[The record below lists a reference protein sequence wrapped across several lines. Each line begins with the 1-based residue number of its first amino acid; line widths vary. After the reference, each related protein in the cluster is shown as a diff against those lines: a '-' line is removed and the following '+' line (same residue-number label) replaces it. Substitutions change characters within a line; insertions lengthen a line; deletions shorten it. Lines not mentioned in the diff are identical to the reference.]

1 MAEPED
7 TKNSAV
13 DAESAMGPD
22 DTVVP
27 SKAEPVETTD
37 SLLAETM
44 AHHRRHRAAAAASR
58 GVDSNTDAQ
67 RDDAASVAT
76 MEDNPFHALV
86 FRGGDPDEAKAMVAT
101 QLTYDIEHPQR
112 DNRER
117 LLAFENFR
125 AWLME
130 QRKELAQEIINL
142 TDTDAF
148 SRLKD
153 VFDEMNRGML
163 DFESRMKPLTDILD
177 AVYRLRTASGGEIV
191 DVLQEIQEDQEA
203 DQQSRVRKRRMGEEI
218 EKRVARIKSLQHEID
233 VRRGDRSW
241 FGIGD
246 VTQRAQRRI
255 KELEA
260 EIEGEESATTKLS
273 GEIDR
278 PDPVRETRFE
288 EFAADKAKLRELLDI
303 GSDGHRERQ
312 EALVKSAN
320 HFVDMAQNRSR
331 QVLSHLEAINQ
342 QVDLLAEG
350 NAQLRE
356 VYAVISEAV
365 DEAEG
370 KNIDLRD
377 SLTVGTSD
385 ETSIATFKRT
395 NVKMAV
401 EDHISALVTAKADTI
416 ETFGDLTAE
425 SYRIKAIRDSNSNQ
439 VARARALSTKGVAG
453 VAGRLSTVLQG
464 VSTAALGE
472 SSEIAKQTLARM
484 NEQTTRFSHKE
495 ALKNA
500 MSVNVDNAA
509 IVQAI
514 EELEGYAKVAR
525 AATEISRGGLED
537 MKDNLARLQETLV
550 DVSAAV
556 HEAAGVGA
564 DVVREARNARA
575 VGKAGAEPA

>member
-1 MAEPED
+1 MSEPED
-7 TKNSAV
+7 QNTNGV
-13 DAESAMGPD
+13 DSESA
-22 DTVVP
+22 P
-27 SKAEPVETTD
+27 SAGEVTAASDGERVETTD

-44 AHHRRHRAAAAASR
+44 KHHRRHRAAAALSGGEASA
-58 GVDSNTDAQ
+58 GGASDA
-67 RDDAASVAT
+67 DASYPV
-76 MEDNPFHALV
+76 MDENPFHAVV
-86 FRGGDPDEAKAMVAT
+86 FRGGDPDETKAVVAT
-101 QLTYDIEHPQR
+101 QLSYDVALDQR
-112 DNRER
+112 DNRDR

-130 QRKELAQEIINL
+130 QRKDLAQDIINL

-148 SRLKD
+148 SQLKG

-163 DFESRMKPLTDILD
+163 EFEGQMKPLTDILD
-177 AVYRLRTASGGEIV
+177 AVYRLRTASGGEIM

-203 DQQSRVRKRRMGEEI
+203 DQQNRARKRRMGEEV
-218 EKRVARIKSLQHEID
+218 EKRTARIKSLQHEID
-233 VRRGDRSW
+233 VRRGDRNW
-241 FGIGD
+241 FGMGD
-246 VTQRAQRRI
+246 VTARAQRRI

-260 EIEGEESATTKLS
+260 EIKGEESAIGKLRD
-273 GEIDR
+273 EIDK
-278 PDPVRETRFE
+278 PDPVRQTRFE

-303 GSDGHRERQ
+303 GSDGHRQRQ
-312 EALVKSAN
+312 EDLVKSAN

-342 QVDLLAEG
+342 QVDMLSEG

-365 DEAEG
+365 EEAEG
-370 KNIDLRD
+370 QNIELRD
-377 SLTVGTSD
+377 SLTDAPSG
-385 ETSIATFKRT
+385 ETSIATLKRT

-401 EDHISALVTAKADTI
+401 EDHISALVTAKTDTI

-439 VARARALSTKGVAG
+439 VARTRALSTKGVAG

-500 MSVNVDNAA
+500 MSANVDNAS

-556 HEAAGVGA
+556 HEATGVSA
-564 DVVREARNARA
+564 DVVRAARIARE
-575 VGKAGAEPA
+575 VGREGAEPA